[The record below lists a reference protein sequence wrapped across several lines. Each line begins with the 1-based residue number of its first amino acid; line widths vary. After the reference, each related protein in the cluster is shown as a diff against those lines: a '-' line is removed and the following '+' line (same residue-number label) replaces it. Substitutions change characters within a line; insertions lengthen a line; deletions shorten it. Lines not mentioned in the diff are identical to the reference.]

1 MESSIQLKEHLKNF
15 VFEDGISRKLDA
27 LFELAEKRK
36 KCGFEK
42 WLQFELVLSFREKG
56 FNALPEDKAL
66 SDKSKSDKS
75 HFLTDIV
82 IRSNSR
88 CSLRLELKVRRRAK
102 YAILALL
109 SDIKKLGKTIDSDE
123 SSDESSVNFAV
134 VLCQEDVGEKSM
146 EKLSMDWPNFC
157 FNFIEAGKVYFL
169 IAEARA
175 R

>member
-27 LFELAEKRK
+27 LFKLAEKRK

-42 WLQFELVLSFREKG
+42 WLQFELVLSFIEKG
-56 FNALPEDKAL
+56 FDALPENKAL

-82 IRSNSR
+82 IRSKSEGL
-88 CSLRLELKVRRRAK
+88 LRLELKVRRRAD

-109 SDIKKLGKTIDSDE
+109 SDIKKLGKTIDCI
-123 SSDESSVNFAV
+123 ESSVNFAV
-134 VLCQEDVGEKSM
+134 VLCQEDVGKESM
-146 EKLSMDWPNFC
+146 EKLSMEWPNFC
-157 FNFIEAGKVYFL
+157 FDFIEAGKVYFL